1 MDMKYSNL
9 PASERAIVYVR
20 AVPVSDLPAEVQ
32 AQIGDLEQVY
42 SVHRPDG
49 ARLALV
55 ANRKLAFYLA
65 RQNDLAPVSVH

>member
-1 MDMKYSNL
+1 MDVKYANL
-9 PASERAIVYVR
+9 PAAQRAIVYVR

-32 AQIGDLEQVY
+32 AQIGDLTQVY

-55 ANRKLAFYLA
+55 ADRKMAFDLA